1 MYRKLIVAGAAAAA
15 IVGSGTAAMALTGS
29 STPSGSSPAGSSAA
43 SSSAAAPARSL
54 ERKLLRRTVHGQFVT
69 RDKSGHYITH
79 DYARG
84 KVSGVS
90 TQLIVVHTADGTSQ
104 RFAVTSATKV
114 RLRSNGK
121 GTAGKITDVHVGDT
135 VLVGGVGSGTP
146 SAGHVLDLGKR

>member
-1 MYRKLIVAGAAAAA
+1 MYRKLIVAGAAVAA

-29 STPSGSSPAGSSAA
+29 TAPSSTGSSAAGSSAK
-43 SSSAAAPARSL
+43 SAPARSL

-69 RDKSGHYITH
+69 RDKSGHYVTH

-84 KVSGVS
+84 TVSGVS

-146 SAGHVLDLGKR
+146 SAGHVVDLGKR

>member
-1 MYRKLIVAGAAAAA
+1 MYRRLIVAGAAAAA

-29 STPSGSSPAGSSAA
+29 TTPSSPGSAA
-43 SSSAAAPARSL
+43 SSSSAKAASAGSL
-54 ERKLLRRTVHGQFVT
+54 ERRLLRHTVHGQFVT
-69 RDKSGHYITH
+69 RDKSGHFVTH

-84 KVSGVS
+84 TVSGVS
-90 TQLIVVHTADGTSQ
+90 TKLIVVHTADGTSQ

>member
-1 MYRKLIVAGAAAAA
+1 MYRKIIVAGATAAA

-29 STPSGSSPAGSSAA
+29 TAPSGSSGSASGSST
-43 SSSAAAPARSL
+43 SAAAPARSL
-54 ERKLLRRTVHGQFVT
+54 ERTLLRRTLHGQFVT
-69 RDKSGHYITH
+69 RSKSGHYVTH

-104 RFAVTSATKV
+104 RFRVTSATKV
-114 RLRSNGK
+114 RLRANGT

-135 VLVGGVGSGTP
+135 VLVGGVGAGTP
-146 SAGHVLDLGKR
+146 SAGHVLDLGKH

>member
-29 STPSGSSPAGSSAA
+29 TTPSGSSPAGSTAK
-43 SSSAAAPARSL
+43 AAPARSL
-54 ERKLLRRTVHGQFVT
+54 ERTLLRRTVHGQFVT
-69 RDKSGHYITH
+69 RDKSGHYVTH

-104 RFAVTSATKV
+104 RFQVTSATKV

>member
-29 STPSGSSPAGSSAA
+29 STPSGSPAA
-43 SSSAAAPARSL
+43 SSSAAKKSAPARSL
-54 ERKLLRRTVHGQFVT
+54 ERKLLRRTVHGEFVT
-69 RDKSGHYITH
+69 RDKSGHYVTH

-84 KVSGVS
+84 TVSGVS

-104 RFAVTSATKV
+104 RFGVTSATKV

-121 GTAGKITDVHVGDT
+121 GTAGKITDVHIGDT

>member
-29 STPSGSSPAGSSAA
+29 TTPSSTGSSPAGSSAK
-43 SSSAAAPARSL
+43 SAPARSL

-69 RDKSGHYITH
+69 RDKSGHYVTH

-84 KVSGVS
+84 TVSGVS

-104 RFAVTSATKV
+104 RFGVTSATTV

>member
-1 MYRKLIVAGAAAAA
+1 MYRKIIVAGATAAA

-29 STPSGSSPAGSSAA
+29 STPSGSPAA
-43 SSSAAAPARSL
+43 SSSAAKDSAPARSL
-54 ERKLLRRTVHGQFVT
+54 ERTLLRRTVHGQFVT
-69 RDKSGHYITH
+69 RDKSGHYVTH

-90 TQLIVVHTADGTSQ
+90 TQLIVVQTADGTSQ
-104 RFAVTSATKV
+104 RFRVTSATKV
-114 RLRSNGK
+114 RLRSDGK

-135 VLVGGVGSGTP
+135 VLVGGVGTGTP